1 MRETIGNK
9 SSFAQARA
17 RRQRKCTGVRIFRG
31 NGSIAQADAPP
42 KRAHTLCE
50 PSGRGEL
57 AKAGML
63 SKQKQRQSEHSAK
76 AHVRH
81 LRGNAARQACGC
93 AEASALRPGRACR
106 TSAKEAIAR
115 PHLSRRGSS
124 LSIGQKE
131 DAVKADRAKV
141 EKLLKTAK
149 GQLDGI
155 LRMVEEDRYCID
167 ISNQILAAQ
176 AVLNRANKE
185 ILKAHMEMC
194 VNHAVET
201 GDSQQKMAELY
212 SLLDKILK

>member
-1 MRETIGNK
+1 MLEWGEPL
-9 SSFAQARA
+9 AAEVARWSE
-17 RRQRKCTGVRIFRG
+17 Q
-31 NGSIAQADAPP
+31 IAQAGASPTQAFCQRR
-42 KRAHTLCE
+42 RAAKGT
-50 PSGRGEL
+50 SRQRGH
-57 AKAGML
+57 AA
-63 SKQKQRQSEHSAK
+63 QVNA
-76 AHVRH
+76 
-81 LRGNAARQACGC
+81 RGG
-93 AEASALRPGRACR
+93 
-106 TSAKEAIAR
+106 
-115 PHLSRRGSS
+115 SR
-124 LSIGQKE
+124 SIGQKE

-212 SLLDKILK
+212 SLLDKIL

>member
-1 MRETIGNK
+1 MPRRAHRHRRH
-9 SSFAQARA
+9 FANAGALPRGTS
-17 RRQRKCTGVRIFRG
+17 RQRGHA
-31 NGSIAQADAPP
+31 AQ
-42 KRAHTLCE
+42 
-50 PSGRGEL
+50 
-57 AKAGML
+57 
-63 SKQKQRQSEHSAK
+63 
-76 AHVRH
+76 V
-81 LRGNAARQACGC
+81 NA
-93 AEASALRPGRACR
+93 
-106 TSAKEAIAR
+106 
-115 PHLSRRGSS
+115 RGSF

-194 VNHAVET
+194 VNRAVET

-212 SLLDKILK
+212 SVLDKILK

>member
-1 MRETIGNK
+1 MERAYCPGGHIAHAGIPQK
-9 SSFAQARA
+9 QAHC
-17 RRQRKCTGVRIFRG
+17 QGVH
-31 NGSIAQADAPP
+31 P
-42 KRAHTLCE
+42 
-50 PSGRGEL
+50 
-57 AKAGML
+57 AKAN
-63 SKQKQRQSEHSAK
+63 A
-76 AHVRH
+76 
-81 LRGNAARQACGC
+81 RGG
-93 AEASALRPGRACR
+93 
-106 TSAKEAIAR
+106 
-115 PHLSRRGSS
+115 SR
-124 LSIGQKE
+124 SIGQKE